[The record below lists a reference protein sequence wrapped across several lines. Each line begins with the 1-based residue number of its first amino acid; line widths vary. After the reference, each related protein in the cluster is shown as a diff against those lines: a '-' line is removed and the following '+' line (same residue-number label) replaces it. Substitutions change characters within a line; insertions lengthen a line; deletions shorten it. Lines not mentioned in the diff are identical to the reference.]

1 VRGLAP
7 LAPALTKLSDALT
20 SAIDTVLKSPE
31 LGKWIDNLSGGIQR
45 FGNYLA
51 SPEFSKDVEDFMEG

>member
-1 VRGLAP
+1 V
-7 LAPALTKLSDALT
+7 
-20 SAIDTVLKSPE
+20 AIDTVLKSPE

-51 SPEFSKDVEDFMEG
+51 SPEFSKDVEDFMDEG